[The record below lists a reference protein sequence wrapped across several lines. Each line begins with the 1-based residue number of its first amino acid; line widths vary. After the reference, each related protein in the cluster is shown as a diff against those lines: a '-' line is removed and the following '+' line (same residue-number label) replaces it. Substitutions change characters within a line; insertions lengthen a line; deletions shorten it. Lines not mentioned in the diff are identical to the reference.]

1 MQKLI
6 MSFRVQLETKHI
18 KGDNLSVH
26 MSTPYN

>member
-6 MSFRVQLETKHI
+6 VSFKVQLETNHI
-18 KGDNLSVH
+18 KGDNVSVH